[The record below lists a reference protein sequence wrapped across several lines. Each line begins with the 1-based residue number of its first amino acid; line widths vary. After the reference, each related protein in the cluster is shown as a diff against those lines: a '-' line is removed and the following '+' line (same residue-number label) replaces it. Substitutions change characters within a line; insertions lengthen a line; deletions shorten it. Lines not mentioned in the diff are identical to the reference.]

1 MDLVTLDDLSAAAL
15 LESSARIEALANA
28 WDRMNSEP
36 PLAAPLASLPDPTKT
51 AGVFGQFGTLCKRYI
66 SYKQPGSLLS
76 WISRL
81 IVAAVLS
88 LVLGCIFWDI
98 PASDPQLT
106 YNDRLGYHHTVM
118 GIAFW
123 PIILF
128 MIRDNQND
136 RKNAEKD
143 IKLGLYGRGVYIF
156 VQSVLSLLPSL
167 CIWLAY
173 LLPAHSMAGLYSYTA
188 NSDAGIYLYMGE
200 LVTRKSL
207 NFLNSSFTFRIHD
220 VLFDRHSN
228 LSIIFLPFD
237 FNPQDCCVSFRD
249 LCDDRCKSVSRRLR
263 RSPQRH
269 A

>member
-1 MDLVTLDDLSAAAL
+1 MEVVRICRDTWVNWATHVLRSRIQLITTVRNQFAEQFLPLSNRLMMIAYETISVDLVTLDDLSAAAL
-15 LESSARIEALANA
+15 LESSARIESLANA

-36 PLAAPLASLPDPTKT
+36 PLAAPLASLPDPTRT
-51 AGVFGQFGTLCKRYI
+51 AGAFGQFGTLCKRYI
-66 SYKQPGSLLS
+66 TYKQPGSLLS

-88 LVLGCIFWDI
+88 LVLGCVFWDI

-136 RKNAEKD
+136 RKHAEKD
-143 IKLGLYGRGVYIF
+143 IKLGLYGRAVYIF
-156 VQSVLSLLPSL
+156 VQSMLSILPSL

-173 LLPAHSMAGLYSYTA
+173 LLPAHSMAGLYSYTS
-188 NSDAGIYLYMGE
+188 NSDAGIYLYMG
-200 LVTRKSL
+200 K
-207 NFLNSSFTFRIHD
+207 
-220 VLFDRHSN
+220 
-228 LSIIFLPFD
+228 LSCAIEVPL
-237 FNPQDCCVSFRD
+237 
-249 LCDDRCKSVSRRLR
+249 RL
-263 RSPQRH
+263 
-269 A
+269 